1 MGKEYW
7 QFPSTGSSSL
17 MKRGGKGFTLVELL
31 LALAIMGLI
40 VGPIAMA
47 TITLVTGSKEAA
59 DCHIVLQQ
67 VHNASHSISRDIEM
81 AKDVTLSDPNGFPLI
96 IVIPVDNDENNDYSV
111 HYSFDDNKLKRR
123 LYDSSNNLIS
133 ETLIAECIDAENTT
147 CIDLESGFYKLDIRA
162 SRGETAV
169 TMSYK
174 LSQRAGG

>member
-1 MGKEYW
+1 
-7 QFPSTGSSSL
+7 
-17 MKRGGKGFTLVELL
+17 MKIGGKGFTLVELL

-47 TITLVTGSKEAA
+47 TITLVRGSKEAA
-59 DCHIVLQQ
+59 DRHIVLQQ
-67 VHNASHSISRDIEM
+67 VHTASHSISRDVEM
-81 AKDVTLSDPNGFPLI
+81 AKNVVFDDPDFLLSLD
-96 IVIPVDNDENNDYSV
+96 IPRDDNPDNDYSV
-111 HYSFDDNKLKRR
+111 HYLFDDNKLKRR

-147 CIDLESGFYKLDIRA
+147 CVLENGAYKLDLRA

-169 TMSYK
+169 TMSYE